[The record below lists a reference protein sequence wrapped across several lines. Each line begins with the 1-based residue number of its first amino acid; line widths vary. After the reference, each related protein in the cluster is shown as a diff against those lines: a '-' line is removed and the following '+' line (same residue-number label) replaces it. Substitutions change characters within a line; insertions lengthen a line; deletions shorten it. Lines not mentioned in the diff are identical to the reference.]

1 MDDLNTATI
10 QDDTTGSSPDAS
22 VASPVTA
29 ESSPADTATP
39 LPGESSAARDAQPLA
54 TTDGQVTVDPI
65 DEALKALP
73 SAEELE
79 KQAGQ
84 GIQYAKALSTFRPIV
99 ESHRQLTEQ
108 FTPWQP
114 IVEQYQNPAELQPV
128 LELSNSLFGKTRMSD
143 DGQIVPDTSEFV
155 EMIHKDSPHRLDQ
168 IIVDGL
174 LTKTVHNGVE
184 DTRLEHLR
192 KHMGW
197 LLPSEVPVGAVD
209 QSDLQNIKP
218 EYREVFQKLAPETQ
232 EMLIN
237 GSELA
242 RDQFLQREL
251 SESNRLA
258 SEAKQAQ
265 ENEVK
270 FFQEAQEAGYQAVVT
285 GYGETLNSIV
295 DDIFKNVSND
305 SVTLTGNKE
314 TDTFLKGL
322 VGATLVNLTDPVKRP
337 LTEQHLGI
345 KIPAE
350 LDKRA
355 TDYEDAL
362 SRAVIAEKYGDNAAA
377 KELRRQAN
385 AHAQWLRVKGHEIGA
400 QALSN
405 LSKILGFSYET
416 QNNLLGQAQRTRPV
430 VPGTPV
436 NPANPN
442 QASVQMPDAAPFSQ
456 EWIEQTTRQFVR
468 T

>member
-1 MDDLNTATI
+1 VDVIDTPTSDETA
-10 QDDTTGSSPDAS
+10 GSSPDTS
-22 VASPVTA
+22 VAVSATV
-29 ESSPADTATP
+29 ESSPTDTATP
-39 LPGESSAARDAQPLA
+39 LPGDTSAARDAQPLA
-54 TTDGQVTVDPI
+54 TSEQVTVDPI

-73 SAEELE
+73 TTEELS
-79 KQAGQ
+79 KQAEQ

-99 ESHRQLTEQ
+99 ESHRQLTQQ

-114 IVEQYQNPAELQPV
+114 IIEQFTNPAEIQPV
-128 LELSNSLFGKTRMSD
+128 LDLSNALFGKTRMSD
-143 DGQIVPDTSEFV
+143 DGQVVPDTQEFV
-155 EMIHKDSPHRLDQ
+155 EMIHKESPHRLDQ

-174 LTKTVHNGVE
+174 LTKTLHNGVE

-197 LLPSEVPVGAVD
+197 LLPSEVPVGATAD

-242 RDQFLQREL
+242 REQFLQKEL

-258 SEAKQAQ
+258 AETKATQQK
-265 ENEVK
+265 EVQ
-270 FFQEAQEAGYQAVVT
+270 FLQEAQEAGYQAVVE
-285 GYGETLNSIV
+285 GYGQTLNSIV
-295 DDIFKNVSND
+295 DDIFKDVSND
-305 SVTLTGNKE
+305 KVTLTGNKE
-314 TDTFLKGL
+314 TDVFLKGL
-322 VGATLVNLTDPVKRP
+322 VGAALVNLTDPVKRP
-337 LTEQHLGI
+337 LTEQNLGI

-350 LDKRA
+350 LDQRA
-355 TDYEDAL
+355 TAYEDAL
-362 SRAVIAEKYGDNAAA
+362 SKAVICEKYGDNAAA

-385 AHAQWLRVKGHEIGA
+385 AHAQWLKVKGHEIGA

-416 QNNLLGQAQRTRPV
+416 QNNLLGQATRTRPV
-430 VPGTPV
+430 VTGTPV
-436 NPANPN
+436 NPALPN
-442 QASVQMPDAAPFSQ
+442 QAKIDMPEAAPFSP
-456 EWIEQTTRQFVR
+456 EWIEQTSRPFVR
-468 T
+468 S

>member
-1 MDDLNTATI
+1 VDELNTPTT
-10 QDDTTGSSPDAS
+10 DDTTGSSPDTS
-22 VASPVTA
+22 VTAPVTA
-29 ESSPADTATP
+29 APSPADTATP
-39 LPGESSAARDAQPLA
+39 TGEIQSAARDAQPLA
-54 TTDGQVTVDPI
+54 TSEQVTVDPV

-73 SAEELE
+73 STEELT

-114 IVEQYQNPAELQPV
+114 IIGQFANPAELQSV
-128 LELSNSLFGKTRMSD
+128 LNLSGALFGKTREQ
-143 DGQIVPDTSEFV
+143 DGQIVPDTKDFV
-155 EMIHKDSPHRLDQ
+155 DMIVKESPHRLDQ

-174 LTKTVHNGVE
+174 LTKTIHNGVE

-197 LLPSEVPVGAVD
+197 LLPSEVPAGVTAD

-232 EMLIN
+232 ETLIN
-237 GSELA
+237 ASEQFREQYLSEKLA
-242 RDQFLQREL
+242 
-251 SESNRLA
+251 ESNRVA
-258 SEAKQAQ
+258 AETKANQ
-265 ENEVK
+265 EKEVQ
-270 FFQEAQEAGYQAVVT
+270 FFQEAQEAGYQAVVH

-295 DDIFKNVSND
+295 DDIFKDVSND
-305 SVTLTGNKE
+305 KVTLTGNQE
-314 TDTFLKGL
+314 TDVFLKGL
-322 VGATLVNLTDPVKRP
+322 VGAALVNLTDPVKRP
-337 LTEQHLGI
+337 FTEKNLGI
-345 KIPAE
+345 QLPAE
-350 LDKRA
+350 LDQRA
-355 TDYEDAL
+355 TQYEDAL
-362 SRAVIAEKYGDNAAA
+362 SKAVIAEKYGDLAGA

-385 AHAQWLRVKGHEIGA
+385 AHAQWLKVKGHEIGA

-416 QNNLLGQAQRTRPV
+416 QNTLLGQAQRTRPV

-436 NPANPN
+436 NPVNPN
-442 QASVQMPDAAPFSQ
+442 QAQIQTPDAAPFSP
-456 EWIEQTTRQFVR
+456 EWIAQTTRPFVR
-468 T
+468 Q